1 VGNLQSQLQS
11 YALQQQQN
19 AIAQATGFGFASP
32 GSTSTGSNVGSTSGT
47 YTVPGSVAAGSLSG
61 ALGGFNGSANQGLS
75 LLGLLNATGG

>member
-32 GSTSTGSNVGSTSGT
+32 GSTSTGTNVGSTSGT

-61 ALGGFNGSANQGLS
+61 GLTALNGGTNQGL
-75 LLGLLNATGG
+75 GLLAALNAWGG